1 MVKHRKKTLH
11 RTNTSKNSRDKRQL
25 RVGLINDAIRNKD
38 IASLK
43 MLATTGPGLLN
54 DGLRRLSWPL
64 ILHCDKTQI
73 NSTISM
79 PHKDES
85 QVDLDVKRSLGKL
98 PTADTRQTWRAE
110 KRKELTSVITQV
122 LRNNPELSYYQG
134 FHDICTCLLLV
145 LGPDKAAEAAQNM
158 ALFFLRDAMS
168 DSLEPVMSQLALM
181 QTILAQEDS
190 QVSNFL
196 LKSETPPYFCLSWVL
211 TWCSHDLNDFS
222 KVTRLFDF
230 FLSVNPLAPVYFAAS
245 VVLSRKDE
253 LLDCECEYAM
263 VHTFLSKF
271 PQGAN
276 VDALLSKTLDLLAK
290 YPPSKL
296 QALAGLELP
305 KRSVV
310 NTYSKNW
317 ENLGIDDQ
325 PNVEHV
331 RKILS
336 KPLPPAQKRDP
347 RHNYLGKNAN
357 RILAVLALSASVS
370 TVAIAFLMKNELAR
384 NWMSSSL

>member
-1 MVKHRKKTLH
+1 MVRKKTLH
-11 RTNTSKNSRDKRQL
+11 RTHPRRSNRDKQQL

-73 NSTISM
+73 NPTESK

-85 QVDLDVKRSLGKL
+85 QVSLDVKRSLGKL

-110 KRKELTSVITQV
+110 KRKDLTSVITQV
-122 LRNNPELSYYQG
+122 LRNNPNLSYYQG

-145 LGPDKAAEAAQNM
+145 LGPDKATEAAQNM

-181 QTILAQEDS
+181 QTIIAQEDS
-190 QVSNFL
+190 EVNNFL

-211 TWCSHDLNDFS
+211 TWCSHDFNDFS

-230 FLSVNPLAPVYFAAS
+230 FLCVNPLAPVYFAAS
-245 VVLSRKDE
+245 GVLSRKDE
-253 LLDCECEYAM
+253 LLECECEYAM
-263 VHTFLSKF
+263 GHTFLSKL
-271 PQGAN
+271 PQEAN
-276 VDALLSKTLDLLAK
+276 VDVLITRSMDLLAK
-290 YPPSKL
+290 YPPNKL
-296 QALAGLELP
+296 QTLAGLQLP
-305 KRSVV
+305 VRSVV
-310 NTYSKNW
+310 NTYNETW
-317 ENLGIDDQ
+317 ENLGFEDQ
-325 PNVEHV
+325 PDIKHV

-347 RHNYLGKNAN
+347 RQNYFGKNAN